1 MSRSLVPRSLGLW
14 VNGIRVGTWSQHRPR
29 EDILE
34 YDVDWVNAN
43 EAWPLSLSLPFLPG
57 NASHHGQVVSAY
69 FENLLPDSWDIRV
82 RLAGRYKVDP
92 GSSFELLEQIG
103 RDCVG
108 ALQILPDGVVPL
120 DVRSIDA
127 TPLAESEVAKLLRNA
142 VAPGGYPNGSYQDV
156 DDFRICIAGAQEKT
170 ALLFADGR
178 WCKPHGSTPTT
189 HILKLPMGLVGNM
202 RADMSASVE
211 NEWLCSLI
219 LREFGLPVAQASP
232 MQFEEVKVLSVERFD
247 RQWDH
252 NSDGTSWVSR
262 LAQEDFCQATG
273 TPPSLKYEADG
284 GPGMGQ
290 IMRVLEGSAS
300 NERDRRIF
308 FQAQVLFWM
317 LAATDGHAKNFS
329 LVLHAGGRYELTQLY
344 DVLSAY
350 PVLGGGSNQISPHK
364 AKMAMAMRSKNVHWK
379 IRDVLRRHL
388 DVVGTAYGI
397 CTPDGRGVCSIID
410 ELIERTPR
418 VVQVVSEQLPSDFPH
433 HLADGIFDGL
443 QAAAQRL
450 AISG

>member
-1 MSRSLVPRSLGLW
+1 MKQGPQSSSLGLW
-14 VNGIRVGTWSQHRPR
+14 MNGVYVGAWTK
-29 EDILE
+29 DDALM
-34 YDVDWVNAN
+34 YDEKWINSS
-43 EAWPLSLSLPFLPG
+43 EGIPLSLTLPFFPRNPNYQG
-57 NASHHGQVVSAY
+57 KIVRTF
-69 FENLLPDSWDIRV
+69 FENLLPDSWDIRQ
-82 RLAGRYKVDP
+82 RIASRYQVDP
-92 GSSFELLEQIG
+92 VSAFELLAQIG

-120 DVRSIDA
+120 NVRSVDA
-127 TPLAESEVAKLLRNA
+127 TPLTEGEVAELLRNA
-142 VAPGGYPNGSYQDV
+142 VAPGVHPNGPRDA

-232 MQFEEVKVLSVERFD
+232 MQFEEVKVLSVVRFD
-247 RQWDH
+247 RQWEY
-252 NSDGTSWVSR
+252 NSDGKPWVSR
-262 LAQEDFCQATG
+262 LAQEDLCQATG

-290 IMRVLEGSAS
+290 VMRVLEGSAS
-300 NERDRRIF
+300 IERDRRIF

-329 LVLHAGGRYELTQLY
+329 LVLHTGGRYELTQLY

-350 PVLGGGSNQISPHK
+350 PVLGGGPNQISPHK
-364 AKMAMAMRSKNVHWK
+364 VKMAMAMRSKNVHWK
-379 IRDVLRRHL
+379 IRDVLRRHW
-388 DVVGTAYGI
+388 DAVGTAYGI
-397 CTPDGRGVCSIID
+397 CTPDVRGVCAIID

-418 VVQVVSEQLPSDFPH
+418 VVQVVSKQLPGDFPH
-433 HLADGIFDGL
+433 HLADCIFDGL